1 MELKYLAVKVGST
14 YEYNLD
20 ISKEIDLGQSTLTSA
35 FDMLEGTNNDELEV
49 FDVILAG
56 VSVWIKF

>member
-56 VSVWIKF
+56 VSV